1 MRERLL
7 AALKQYW
14 GYDSFREMQYEIIS
28 SVLSGED
35 TLALMPTGGGKSIT
49 YQLPTMVSDGLCIV
63 ITPLIAL
70 MKDQVDRLRTRGIQ
84 AVAIHS
90 GLSRRKIDVLLDNCV
105 YGDIKFLYISP
116 ERLNSDIFQLRVRRM
131 NISLIAVDEAHCISQ
146 WGYDFRPAYLHIARL
161 RELQPEVPVLALTAS
176 ATEEVADD
184 IMERLK
190 FDRKR
195 VMRSSFAR
203 PNLSYVVRK
212 VDDKEEQ
219 LMRII
224 GSVNGS
230 GIVYVRRRNTAEQ
243 IADFLQQQGV
253 SASYYHGGLPAEERS
268 IRQDEWVSGKVR
280 IMVATNA
287 FGMGIDKSDVRF
299 VVHYTMCDNMES
311 YYQEAGRAGR
321 DGVRSYATL
330 LVSPDDYKSLSRR
343 IESTF
348 PPLEVVK
355 TIYNQ
360 LCSFLMIA
368 IGDGKGRSYIFNIH
382 DFCAQYHYF
391 PTTVLGALDLLE
403 RNEYLTYVEV
413 AENPARIIF
422 RVSRDDLYKVEMSKK
437 TEQVVLT
444 VLRMYN
450 GVFTEFR
457 AIDEMA
463 IASAAKL
470 QQIEVHEA
478 FKELWIRQIIR
489 YVPANSSPMIYM
501 NEERLAISDL
511 YIAPKTYSMRKEQ
524 MALRFNTMV
533 EYADNSSICRSV
545 VIQNYFGD
553 TSAEPC
559 GCCDICLA
567 KRKGVKVEQVEK
579 QIRELLAER
588 SYTLRE
594 IASSLSLPQQKISA
608 ALTNMAERGVITI
621 SDAGDVALVPDGGSE
636 K

>member
-7 AALKQYW
+7 ATLKQYW

-131 NISLIAVDEAHCISQ
+131 NVSLIAVDEAHCISQ

-343 IESTF
+343 IDSTF

-533 EYADNSSICRSV
+533 EYADNSSTCRSV

-594 IASSLSLPQQKISA
+594 IASSVSLPQQKISA

-621 SDAGDVALVPDGGSE
+621 SDAGDVALVSDGGSE

>member
-7 AALKQYW
+7 ATLKQYW

-533 EYADNSSICRSV
+533 EYADNSSTCRSV

-594 IASSLSLPQQKISA
+594 IASSLSLPQQEISA

>member
-7 AALKQYW
+7 ATLKQYW

-146 WGYDFRPAYLHIARL
+146 WGYDFRPAYLHISKL

-533 EYADNSSICRSV
+533 EYADNSSTCRSV

-594 IASSLSLPQQKISA
+594 IASSVSLPQQKISA

>member
-7 AALKQYW
+7 ATLKQYW

-131 NISLIAVDEAHCISQ
+131 NVSLIAVDEAHCISQ

-343 IESTF
+343 IDSTF

-533 EYADNSSICRSV
+533 EYADNSSTCRSV

-594 IASSLSLPQQKISA
+594 IASSVSLPQQKISA

>member
-7 AALKQYW
+7 ATLKQYW

-146 WGYDFRPAYLHIARL
+146 WGYDFRPAYLHISKL

-348 PPLEVVK
+348 PPLDVVK

-533 EYADNSSICRSV
+533 EYADNSSTCRSV

-594 IASSLSLPQQKISA
+594 IASSVSLPQQKISA

>member
-7 AALKQYW
+7 ATLKQYW

-437 TEQVVLT
+437 TEQVVLA

-533 EYADNSSICRSV
+533 EYADNSSTCRSV

>member
-7 AALKQYW
+7 ATLKQYW

-343 IESTF
+343 IDSTF

-533 EYADNSSICRSV
+533 EYADNSSTCRSV

-594 IASSLSLPQQKISA
+594 IASSVSLPQQKISA

-621 SDAGDVALVPDGGSE
+621 SDAGDVALVSDGGSE

>member
-7 AALKQYW
+7 ATLKQYW

-253 SASYYHGGLPAEERS
+253 SASFYHGGLPAEERS

-348 PPLEVVK
+348 PSLEVVK

-422 RVSRDDLYKVEMSKK
+422 RVSRDDLYKVDMSKK

-533 EYADNSSICRSV
+533 EYADNSSTCRSV